1 LHKNSS
7 LARAGQWFL
16 DSGIQE
22 PSGGV
27 ARFYQSDIRKN
38 KPISTEITG
47 YTASAL
53 VYLFTVT
60 GDQIYLDRARQ
71 TVQFLVKC
79 VWNQDLRT
87 FPFEY
92 PSDRTYFFDCGIII
106 RGLLAVWHQTKEE
119 ELLAVAH
126 SACRGMI
133 GDFRAE
139 SGYHPTLELPGKEPV
154 ARTPHWSR
162 SSACY
167 QLKSAMAWLDTAEL
181 TGDESL
187 RSAYTEM
194 LELSLADHAHFLSGA
209 DTYGT
214 MDRLHAYGYFLEALT
229 PVLDRPECAAAFS
242 SALESVSRN
251 FQEISPTFARCDALA
266 QLVRARIYGGYS
278 VPDAEIDA
286 LAAFQ
291 VTSEDP
297 RIDGGFLFG
306 HRDGQPS
313 PHVSPVSTAFAL
325 QALEMAGNQPPCR
338 YLLI

>member
-7 LARAGQWFL
+7 LARAGRWFL
-16 DSGIQE
+16 HSGIQE

-27 ARFYQSDIRKN
+27 ARFYESDIRQN
-38 KPISTEITG
+38 KAISAEITG

-60 GDQIYLDRARQ
+60 GDGIYLDRARQ
-71 TVQFLVKC
+71 TAQFLVRRI
-79 VWNQDLRT
+79 WNEELRT

-92 PSDRTYFFDCGIII
+92 LSDRAYFFDCGIII

-119 ELLAVAH
+119 ELLALAH

-133 GDFRAE
+133 ADFRAE
-139 SGYHPTLELPGKEPV
+139 PGYHPILELPGKQPV
-154 ARTPHWSR
+154 ARTPYWSR

-181 TGDESL
+181 TDDESL
-187 RSAYTEM
+187 RSAYEEM
-194 LELSLADHAHFLSGA
+194 LRFSLAGHADFLSGNDA
-209 DTYGT
+209 TGT
-214 MDRLHAYGYFLEALT
+214 MDRLHPYGYFLEALT
-229 PVLDRPECAAAFS
+229 PVLDRPECAAAFAF
-242 SALESVSRN
+242 ALEAVSRN
-251 FQEISPTFARCDALA
+251 FQEISPAFARCDALA
-266 QLVRARIYGGYS
+266 QLVRARVYGGYP
-278 VPDAEIDA
+278 VPAAEIEA

-291 VTSEDP
+291 VTSDDP

-306 HRDGQPS
+306 RRDGQPS

>member
-16 DSGIQE
+16 HSGIQE
-22 PSGGV
+22 QSGGV

-47 YTASAL
+47 YAASAL

-60 GDQIYLDRARQ
+60 SDQIYLDRARH
-71 TVQFLVKC
+71 TAQFLVKC
-79 VWNQDLRT
+79 VWNRELQT
-87 FPFEY
+87 FPFEH
-92 PSDRTYFFDCGIII
+92 PSDRSYFFDCGIII
-106 RGLLAVWHQTKEE
+106 RGLLAVWHQTREE

-133 GDFRAE
+133 ADFRAA
-139 SGYHPTLELPGKEPV
+139 SGYHPILELPGKQPV

-167 QLKSAMAWLDTAEL
+167 QLKSAMAWLDTAEP

-187 RSAYTEM
+187 RSAYMEL
-194 LELSLADHAHFLSGA
+194 LEFSLADHANFLSGS

-229 PVLDRPECAAAFS
+229 PVLDRPECGAAFS

-251 FQEISPTFARCDALA
+251 FQEISPAFARCDALA
-266 QLVRARIYGGYS
+266 QLVRARVYGGYA
-278 VPDAEIDA
+278 VPDAEIEA
-286 LAAFQ
+286 LAVFQ
-291 VTSEDP
+291 VTSEDL

-325 QALEMAGNQPPCR
+325 QALEMAGKQPPCR

>member
-16 DSGIQE
+16 HSGIQE

-38 KPISTEITG
+38 KPVSTEITG
-47 YTASAL
+47 YAASAF
-53 VYLFTVT
+53 VYLHTVT

-71 TVQFLVKC
+71 TAQFLVKC
-79 VWNQDLRT
+79 VWNRELKT

-92 PSDRTYFFDCGIII
+92 PSNRTYFFDCGIIV
-106 RGLLAVWHQTKEE
+106 RGLLAVWRQTKEE

-126 SACRGMI
+126 AACRGMMA
-133 GDFRAE
+133 DFRAG
-139 SGYHPTLELPGKEPV
+139 SGYHPILELPGKQPV
-154 ARTPHWSR
+154 ERTAHWSR

-167 QLKSAMAWLDTAEL
+167 QLKSALAWFDTAEL

-187 RSAYTEM
+187 RAAYMEM
-194 LELSLADHAHFLSGA
+194 LDFSLADHTGFLSGA

-214 MDRLHAYGYFLEALT
+214 MDRLHAYGYFLEALI
-229 PVLDRPECAAAFS
+229 PVLHRPECAAAFS
-242 SALESVSRN
+242 SALEAVSRN
-251 FQEISPTFARCDALA
+251 FQEISPAFARCDALA
-266 QLVRARIYGGYS
+266 QLVRARIYGGYP
-278 VPDAEIDA
+278 VPPSEIEA
-286 LAAFQ
+286 LAVFQ
-291 VTSEDP
+291 ATSDDP

-306 HRDGQPS
+306 RRDGAPS
-313 PHVSPVSTAFAL
+313 PHISPVSTAFAL
-325 QALEMAGNQPPCR
+325 QALEMAGKQPPCR